1 VSGAARRLAGRLR
14 RLPERLLHPWRRG
27 RARARLRTL
36 GAPTAVLVVCHGNI
50 CRSPY
55 AAAALGRLIPPPL
68 GDGLRIESAG
78 FVGPNRRAPPEAV
91 AVAARRGV
99 DLKGHRSQV
108 LTPQL
113 VASAGLIVVMESWQG
128 RAISSFYGP
137 AGRDILVLG
146 DLDPGPIETRAIK
159 DPVEQPESVFAES
172 YDRIDR
178 CLRELV
184 DISWTGS
191 ERR

>member
-1 VSGAARRLAGRLR
+1 VKEAARRLAGRLR
-14 RLPERLLHPWRRG
+14 RLPERLLHPWRRSQ
-27 RARARLRTL
+27 ARARLRTL
-36 GAPTAVLVVCHGNI
+36 GAPTGVLVVCHGNI

-55 AAAALGRLIPPPL
+55 AAAALRRLIPPPL

-78 FVGPNRRAPPEAV
+78 FVGPNRRPPREAV
-91 AVAARRGV
+91 TVAGGRGV
-99 DLKGHRSQV
+99 DLSGHRSQV

-113 VASAGLIVVMESWQG
+113 VASVGLIVVMESWQG
-128 RAISSFYGP
+128 RAISSYYGRP
-137 AGRDILVLG
+137 GRDILVLG
-146 DLDPGPIETRAIK
+146 DLDPGAIDARAIK
-159 DPVEQPESVFAES
+159 DPVEQPASVFAES

-191 ERR
+191 ER